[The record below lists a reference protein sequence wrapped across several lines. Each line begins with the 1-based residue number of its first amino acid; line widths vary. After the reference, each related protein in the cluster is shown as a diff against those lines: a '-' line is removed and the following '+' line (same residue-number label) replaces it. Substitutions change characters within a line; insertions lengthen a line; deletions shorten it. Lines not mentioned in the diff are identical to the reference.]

1 MRPLTTGLHKSSV
14 DSFAVRIFGETRHL
28 TIARFLAMLFPAFLH
43 LKGVLKLQHVK
54 HQIIQASINYR
65 KYSFS
70 GPGAY
75 YFKRPRTPATI
86 GGPALIRGPALNI
99 SLKFSTPLFEENCLR
114 GFKIVK

>member
-1 MRPLTTGLHKSSV
+1 MQPHFQAFVPLWNVS
-14 DSFAVRIFGETRHL
+14 
-28 TIARFLAMLFPAFLH
+28 M
-43 LKGVLKLQHVK
+43 
-54 HQIIQASINYR
+54 YR

-99 SLKFSTPLFEENCLR
+99 SLKLSTPLFEQNCLR
-114 GFKIVK
+114 GFKIVR

>member
-1 MRPLTTGLHKSSV
+1 MFDQLTDGVLLKNLFSSDSGLHLCKDRGRKKSLLPHHTQLCFLIGSV
-14 DSFAVRIFGETRHL
+14 NPRVG
-28 TIARFLAMLFPAFLH
+28 
-43 LKGVLKLQHVK
+43 
-54 HQIIQASINYR
+54 YR